1 MIFLNMLVIMSY
13 RCKCA
18 RRTHSARRSHR
29 DRRSSI
35 TMRLLVGRIGRAHGI
50 LGEATIEVRTDEP
63 DRRFA
68 IGASVQTDSNGELKI
83 ISGRVHNGILLLGF
97 EGISDRNGIEKLRNT
112 LLYADVDINETND
125 EDEYHVMQ
133 LIGCAAVL
141 ESGEVFG
148 EVTDVINLPGQD
160 LLAIKTAQGE
170 QLIPFVHQLVP
181 TVDIANKKVV
191 VIPPTITG
199 EMA

>member
-1 MIFLNMLVIMSY
+1 
-13 RCKCA
+13 
-18 RRTHSARRSHR
+18 
-29 DRRSSI
+29 
-35 TMRLLVGRIGRAHGI
+35 MRLLVGRIGRAHGI

-68 IGASVQTDSNGELKI
+68 IGALVQTDSNGELKV

-97 EGISDRNGIEKLRNT
+97 EGITDRNSVEKLRNT
-112 LLYADVDINETND
+112 LLYADVDINESND
-125 EDEYHVMQ
+125 DDEYHVMQ

-141 ESGEVFG
+141 ESGETFG
-148 EVTDVINLPGQD
+148 EITDVINLPGQD
-160 LLAIKTAQGE
+160 LLAIKTTQGE

-199 EMA
+199 EIA

>member
-1 MIFLNMLVIMSY
+1 
-13 RCKCA
+13 
-18 RRTHSARRSHR
+18 
-29 DRRSSI
+29 
-35 TMRLLVGRIGRAHGI
+35 MRLLVGRIGRAHGI

-68 IGASVQTDSNGELKI
+68 IGAAVQTDSHGDLKVV
-83 ISGRVHNGILLLGF
+83 SGRVHNGILLLGF
-97 EGISDRNGIEKLRNT
+97 EGITDRNSIEKLRNT
-112 LLYADVDINETND
+112 LLYADVDINESND
-125 EDEYHVMQ
+125 DDEYHVMQ
-133 LIGCAAVL
+133 LIGCVAVL
-141 ESGEVFG
+141 ESGEAFG
-148 EVTDVINLPGQD
+148 EITDVVNLPGQD

-181 TVDIANKKVV
+181 SVDIANKKVV

>member
-1 MIFLNMLVIMSY
+1 
-13 RCKCA
+13 
-18 RRTHSARRSHR
+18 
-29 DRRSSI
+29 
-35 TMRLLVGRIGRAHGI
+35 MRLLVGRIGRAHGI

-68 IGASVQTDSNGELKI
+68 IGATVQTDSNGELKV

-97 EGISDRNGIEKLRNT
+97 EGITDRNSIEKLRNT
-112 LLYADVDINETND
+112 LLYADVDINESND

-141 ESGEVFG
+141 ETGETFG
-148 EVTDVINLPGQD
+148 EITDVINLPGQD
-160 LLAIKTAQGE
+160 LLAVMTPQGE

>member
-1 MIFLNMLVIMSY
+1 
-13 RCKCA
+13 
-18 RRTHSARRSHR
+18 
-29 DRRSSI
+29 
-35 TMRLLVGRIGRAHGI
+35 MRLLVGRIGRAHGI

-68 IGASVQTDSNGELKI
+68 IGATVQTDSHGELKI

-97 EGISDRNGIEKLRNT
+97 EGIHDRNAIEKLRNT
-112 LLYADVDINETND
+112 LLYADVDINEESD
-125 EDEYHVMQ
+125 EDDYHVLQ

-141 ESGEVFG
+141 ESGESFG

-160 LLAIKTAQGE
+160 LLAIATKDGE
-170 QLIPFVHQLVP
+170 KLIPFVRQLVP

-191 VIPPTITG
+191 VIPPDISG
-199 EMA
+199 VMQ

>member
-1 MIFLNMLVIMSY
+1 
-13 RCKCA
+13 
-18 RRTHSARRSHR
+18 
-29 DRRSSI
+29 
-35 TMRLLVGRIGRAHGI
+35 MRLLVGRIGRAHGI

-68 IGASVQTDSNGELKI
+68 IGATVQTDSNGELKI

-97 EGISDRNGIEKLRNT
+97 EGISDRNGIEKLRNV
-112 LLYADVDINETND
+112 LLYAEVDINEINED

-141 ESGEVFG
+141 ESGEFFG
-148 EVTDVINLPGQD
+148 EVTDVVNLPGQD

-181 TVDIANKKVV
+181 TVDIASKKIV

-199 EMA
+199 AME

>member
-1 MIFLNMLVIMSY
+1 
-13 RCKCA
+13 
-18 RRTHSARRSHR
+18 
-29 DRRSSI
+29 
-35 TMRLLVGRIGRAHGI
+35 MRLLVGRIGRAHGI

-68 IGASVQTDSNGELKI
+68 IGAAVQTDSHGDLKVV
-83 ISGRVHNGILLLGF
+83 SGRVHNGILLLGF
-97 EGISDRNGIEKLRNT
+97 EGITDRNSIEKLRNT
-112 LLYADVDINETND
+112 LLYADVDINESND
-125 EDEYHVMQ
+125 DDEYHVMQ
-133 LIGCAAVL
+133 LIGCVAVL
-141 ESGEVFG
+141 ESGEAFG
-148 EVTDVINLPGQD
+148 EITDVVNLPGQD

-191 VIPPTITG
+191 VIPPTIMG

>member
-1 MIFLNMLVIMSY
+1 
-13 RCKCA
+13 
-18 RRTHSARRSHR
+18 
-29 DRRSSI
+29 
-35 TMRLLVGRIGRAHGI
+35 MRLLVGRIGRAHGI

-68 IGASVQTDSNGELKI
+68 IGATVQTDSNGELKV

-97 EGISDRNGIEKLRNT
+97 EGISDRNSIEKLRDT

-133 LIGCAAVL
+133 LIGCSAVL
-141 ESGEVFG
+141 ESGEEFG
-148 EVTDVINLPGQD
+148 EITDVINLPGQD
-160 LLAIKTAQGE
+160 LLAIKTVNGE

>member
-1 MIFLNMLVIMSY
+1 
-13 RCKCA
+13 
-18 RRTHSARRSHR
+18 
-29 DRRSSI
+29 
-35 TMRLLVGRIGRAHGI
+35 MRLLVGRIGRAHGI

-68 IGASVQTDSNGELKI
+68 IGATVQTDSNGELKV

-97 EGISDRNGIEKLRNT
+97 EGISDRNSVEKLRNT
-112 LLYADVDINETND
+112 LLYADVDINEANDD

-141 ESGEVFG
+141 ESGETFG
-148 EVTDVINLPGQD
+148 EITDVINLPGQD
-160 LLAIKTAQGE
+160 LLAIKTTQGE

-181 TVDIANKKVV
+181 TVDITNKKVV

>member
-1 MIFLNMLVIMSY
+1 
-13 RCKCA
+13 
-18 RRTHSARRSHR
+18 
-29 DRRSSI
+29 
-35 TMRLLVGRIGRAHGI
+35 MRLLVGRIGRAHGI

-63 DRRFA
+63 DRRFS
-68 IGASVQTDSNGELKI
+68 IGGTVQTDSNGDLKI

-112 LLYADVDINETND
+112 LLYADVDINESNDD

-133 LIGCAAVL
+133 LIGCTAIL
-141 ESGEVFG
+141 ESGEAFG

-160 LLAIKTAQGE
+160 LLAIKTAHGE

-191 VIPPTITG
+191 VVPPTITG